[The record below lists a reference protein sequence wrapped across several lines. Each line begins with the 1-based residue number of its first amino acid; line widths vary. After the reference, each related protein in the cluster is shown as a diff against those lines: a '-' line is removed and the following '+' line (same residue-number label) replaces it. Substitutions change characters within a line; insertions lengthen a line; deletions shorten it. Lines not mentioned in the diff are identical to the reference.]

1 MKIAIV
7 LLAAWLTGCASLTAL
22 QASDPGAAA
31 QATHSS
37 RRLRAGQSVTT
48 VAGSYPTVAVT
59 PEGGHALVMPPC
71 GNTAVVV
78 NPDGSHSI
86 AVINGMT
93 ATIVTP

>member
-1 MKIAIV
+1 MK
-7 LLAAWLTGCASLTAL
+7 LLAAVLILLLQGCAYLTPL
-22 QASDPGAAA
+22 QEGQTAIVGDTKSCRTGTTVPPPGA
-31 QATHSS
+31 T
-37 RRLRAGQSVTT
+37 
-48 VAGSYPTVAVT
+48 YPAIAVT